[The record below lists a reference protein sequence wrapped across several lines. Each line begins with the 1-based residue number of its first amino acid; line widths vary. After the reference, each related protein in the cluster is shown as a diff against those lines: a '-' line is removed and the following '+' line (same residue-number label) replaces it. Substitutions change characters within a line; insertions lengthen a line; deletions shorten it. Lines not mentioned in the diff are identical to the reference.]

1 MKINIS
7 YRHVESPQAVE
18 ATLERH
24 LAKITKL
31 LKSYQPDL
39 VQFHG
44 GFEKQPHKPEY
55 IFSANLFLPTGTLH
69 ATGNGPDPGAS
80 ARKAFAELEAQIK
93 KHQARLR
100 KDYEWKRKR
109 GKAEQALA

>member
-18 ATLERH
+18 AALERH

-55 IFSANLFLPTGTLH
+55 IFSANLSLPTGTLH
-69 ATGNGPDPGAS
+69 ATGNGPDAAAS
-80 ARKAFAELEAQIK
+80 ARKAFAELQAQIK

>member
-1 MKINIS
+1 MKISIS

-18 ATLERH
+18 AALERH

-44 GFEKQPHKPEY
+44 GFEKQPHRAEC
-55 IFSANLFLPTGTLH
+55 IFSANLSLPTGTLH
-69 ATGNGPDPGAS
+69 ATGEGPDPGAS
-80 ARKAFAELEAQIK
+80 ARKAFVELEAQIK
-93 KHQARLR
+93 KHQSRLR
-100 KDYEWKRKR
+100 KDYERKR

>member
-18 ATLERH
+18 ATLERQ

-44 GFEKQPHKPEY
+44 GFEKLPHKPEY
-55 IFSANLFLPTGTLH
+55 IFSASLFLPTGTLH
-69 ATGNGPDPGAS
+69 ATGNGPDSGAS
-80 ARKAFAELEAQIK
+80 ARNAFAELEAQIK

-100 KDYEWKRKR
+100 KDHEWNRKR

>member
-1 MKINIS
+1 MKISIS

-18 ATLERH
+18 ATVERR

-31 LKSYQPDL
+31 LRSYQPDL

-69 ATGNGPDPGAS
+69 ATGTGPDPGAG

-93 KHQARLR
+93 KHQARQR
-100 KDYEWKRKR
+100 KDHERNRKR